1 MIRQPITTTLVDNF
15 LNPPCCIVFA
25 IIAVRVIS
33 LDLKSSLGFK
43 VLETIYCLKTK
54 VYIVLK

>member
-1 MIRQPITTTLVDNF
+1 MKKVK
-15 LNPPCCIVFA
+15 FA

-54 VYIVLK
+54 YGKYMHYFLMGK